1 MFTKRAGDKDLQ
13 TTTTIMRRV
22 LAEDPSY
29 WPYGLS
35 QDQFD
40 GGLYLISKSASHEPV
55 GFVGWQVRNES
66 GRDIGYY
73 AIGVLPEHRQQ
84 GFAKEAVAALLRDK
98 SASVDEVRALVCA
111 HNQPS
116 KNLARSL
123 GVTLIEKVAAIKCA
137 TSPEHIGGSN
147 RAKVIGS
154 ILGSILTPVFYDQAA
169 NPERK
174 LTDTLQPQNWDK
186 SRLLV
191 GGMNAALGALG
202 GHQIADNHTMKGI
215 TALAVA
221 PAGKDLMLK
230 GIGTL
235 HKLDEAAV
243 ASKNALTAPKD
254 PAGDMKAILGA
265 IPKPILLGALGLG
278 VGGLGVAAYSAKKK
292 MDMLDAQATASRAG
306 RVKVTLPTKKPG
318 DSETMLDLPMEDIQ
332 LSNALRQRL
341 GRDTRRRLYTET
353 RERTTRR
360 KPKDPEAPSEKELE
374 ELQLQAEE
382 EQLAK
387 ESSIANLLA
396 EIRPQ
401 WFIKEAVAAPSTT
414 PTPPPQGVNP
424 ALRMTQQQATANSIQ
439 PSTEANPQ
447 IMKAQQDAAQAQMS
461 AEQSTAQAEQA
472 SAQQAAQ
479 MQQEAAAAQMEQQ
492 QKFSEQLS
500 QAKQENEILK
510 MQIEK
515 AKVEGELANAK
526 VKAEADLSSHH
537 AKLSGAGA
545 KGEQSAVQRLTQ
557 SRLDR
562 LQKKL
567 TKKANASLDA
577 YEKSQR
583 DEASKWGPP
592 AHAANAPG
600 VIDPKSGKPSVGPT
614 NLLKPNAAQ
623 TVNDNGFSMTG
634 SGAIAPVSMF
644 RTSYGKIGDW
654 MYDNLY
660 RASSLQPHS
669 PAPTGAM
676 PYNTMINSP
685 DKMAM
690 LENASRMV
698 GSGMRMPQLG

>member
-1 MFTKRAGDKDLQ
+1 MVETTMFTKRADAADFNKTAD
-13 TTTTIMRRV
+13 IMRQV
-22 LAEDPSY
+22 LAEDHSY
-29 WPYGLS
+29 WPYGL
-35 QDQFD
+35 DAKQFD
-40 GGLYLISKSASHEPV
+40 GGLYMISKSASHEPV
-55 GFVGWQVRNES
+55 GFVGWQVRQEK

-73 AIGVLPEHRQQ
+73 AIGVLPEFRQQ
-84 GFAKEAVAALLRDK
+84 GFAKEAVASLLREK
-98 SASVDEVRALVCA
+98 SAAVDEVRALVCS

-116 KNLARSL
+116 KRLARSL
-123 GVTLIEKVAAIKCA
+123 GVTLIEKVASIEKVANPLAIFAAKA
-137 TSPEHIGGSN
+137 LAGG
-147 RAKVIGS
+147 
-154 ILGSILTPVFYDQAA
+154 LGNAAFWDQASDPRRDPA
-169 NPERK
+169 STARPW
-174 LTDTLQPQNWDK
+174 NWDK
-186 SRLLV
+186 DRALQ
-191 GGMNAALGALG
+191 GGLNFGLGALG
-202 GHQIADNHTMKGI
+202 GSMMGKNPAGTAAGAGIMAMTPVKDLAMKG
-215 TALAVA
+215 L
-221 PAGKDLMLK
+221 GS
-230 GIGTL
+230 L
-235 HKLDEAAV
+235 HKIDDAAV
-243 ASKNALTAPKD
+243 ASTRALTTRD
-254 PAGDMKAILGA
+254 PGGDAKAILGA
-265 IPKPILLGALGLG
+265 IPKPLLLGALGLG
-278 VGGLGVAAYSAKKK
+278 VGSLGVAAYSAKKK

-360 KPKDPEAPSEKELE
+360 KPKDPAAPSEKELE

-382 EQLAK
+382 EQLSK

-401 WFIKEAVAAPSTT
+401 WRIKEAAAAPTA

-447 IMKAQQDAAQAQMS
+447 IMKAQQEAAQAQMS

-479 MQQEAAAAQMEQQ
+479 LQQEAAAAQMEQQ

-500 QAKQENEILK
+500 QSKQENEILK

-515 AKVEGELANAK
+515 TKVEGDLAKAK
-526 VKAEADLSSHH
+526 SKAEAELSKHQ
-537 AKLSGAGA
+537 AGLSGANA
-545 KGEQSAVQRLTQ
+545 KGEQNAVQRLTQ

-562 LQKKL
+562 LQKNI
-567 TKKANASLDA
+567 TKKANASLDK
-577 YEKSQR
+577 YEQSQR
-583 DEASKWGPP
+583 DGASKFGPP
-592 AHAANAPG
+592 AHARPTPG
-600 VIDPKSGKPSVGPT
+600 NLDAQTGKIDPGPT
-614 NLLKPNAAQ
+614 NLLRPHAAQ
-623 TVNDNGFSMTG
+623 TVNDNGFSLTG

-660 RASSLQPHS
+660 RASSLQPNS
-669 PAPTGAM
+669 PAPAGGLSYAAM
-676 PYNTMINSP
+676 LTNP
-685 DKMAM
+685 DKMSM

-698 GSGMRMPQLG
+698 NSGMQMPQM